1 MRILLIS
8 SLYGVTGGGAGLTVS
23 YLAHGLAAAGNQVAV
38 LTLGESS
45 RYTEMEEQGIHFY
58 RLRTANIYPFE
69 RKNTEPLWKRI
80 IWQFVDMYNFLNVK
94 TLRKILIRE
103 SPEII
108 HIHKMRGFSG
118 SVWAVA
124 AKLMPGRV
132 IQTCHDYESMS
143 PEGLLQGSI
152 GRMALEKKWPLRGY
166 QLLRARFS
174 AGVSI
179 VTAPSRFTLQRIR
192 DSGLFP
198 LAQGQVIANTHGWS
212 HEELPSFGDP
222 DAAPSSQG
230 VRFLFLGRLEREKG
244 VRELCEAFLQAFN
257 SHPHMELDVAGW
269 GTLESEL
276 RDIYG
281 SHPSIHFL
289 GMVQGKSKMD
299 ALRNAT
305 VVIIPSLVD
314 EVFGLVTV
322 EAYAFGKPV
331 IASDVGGLPELVRH
345 GETGWLVEPGD
356 IRSLVDRILSVA
368 TMDPSELEKMSKTCK
383 DFSYQF
389 SMERV
394 LAEYFGLY
402 EKLLGSTLT

>member
-23 YLAHGLAAAGNQVAV
+23 YLAQGLSAAGNHVAV
-38 LTLGESS
+38 LTLGDSS
-45 RYTEMEEQGIHFY
+45 RYLETEEQGIHFY
-58 RLRTANIYPFE
+58 RLRTSNIYPFE
-69 RKNTEPLWKRI
+69 RKNIEPLWKRI
-80 IWQFVDMYNFLNVK
+80 IWQLVDMYNFLNIK

-108 HIHKMRGFSG
+108 HIHKMRGLSG

-152 GRMALEKKWPLRGY
+152 GRMALEKRWPLRGY

-174 AGVSI
+174 CGVSI

-198 LAQGQVIANTHGWS
+198 MAQGQVIANTHGWS
-212 HEELPSFGDP
+212 HEELQSLGDSEV
-222 DAAPSSQG
+222 ALSSQG
-230 VRFLFLGRLEREKG
+230 VRFLFLGRLESEKG
-244 VRELCEAFLQAFN
+244 IRELCEAFLRAVN
-257 SHPHMELDVAGW
+257 SHPQMELDIAGW

-281 SHPSIHFL
+281 SHPGIHFL

-331 IASDVGGLPELVRH
+331 IASNVGGLPELVRH
-345 GETGWLVEPGD
+345 GETGWLAEPGD
-356 IRSLVDRILSVA
+356 IRSLVDCMLSVA
-368 TMDPSELEKMSKTCK
+368 TMDVSSLEKLSKTCK

-389 SMERV
+389 SMQRV
-394 LAEYFGLY
+394 LAEYFKLY
-402 EKLLGSTLT
+402 EKLLSSTLT